1 MCTKGLKFGTINY
14 FFLIHPFLS
23 ENIFLLQVFVVVKC
37 TVVSNTVWSIILIDI
52 NEPVIYHQFCTIDAN
67 VDTIKKTQYYYE
79 NSFDPM
85 DPQKGLR
92 VPPGICRPHFESH
105 CARLS
110 DKYEHYFRHWN
121 HSEDSICIKT
131 LLVSLVCSPIL

>member
-67 VDTIKKTQYYYE
+67 VDTIKKT
-79 NSFDPM
+79 
-85 DPQKGLR
+85 
-92 VPPGICRPHFESH
+92 
-105 CARLS
+105 
-110 DKYEHYFRHWN
+110 
-121 HSEDSICIKT
+121 
-131 LLVSLVCSPIL
+131 